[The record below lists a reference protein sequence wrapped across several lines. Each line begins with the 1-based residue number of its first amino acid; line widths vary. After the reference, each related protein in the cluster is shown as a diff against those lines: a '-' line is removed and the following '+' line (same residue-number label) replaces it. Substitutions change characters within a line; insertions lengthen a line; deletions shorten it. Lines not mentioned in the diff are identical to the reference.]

1 MSDQHDTE
9 DITFTKDQY
18 DQIRFDVQLDGS
30 FAVLSDEE
38 RADLE
43 AEINGLNQDA
53 ARAALYNLVLRHPV
67 EFHDLLREQREAR
80 HLNHQLRSTFSDLL
94 AIAERNALTF

>member
-1 MSDQHDTE
+1 MSDQQEAEESTM
-9 DITFTKDQY
+9 TKGQY

-43 AEINGLNQDA
+43 AEINGLNLEA
-53 ARAALYNLVLRHPV
+53 AHAALYNLVLRHPV

-80 HLNHQLRSTFSDLL
+80 NLNHQLRSTFSDLL